1 MSQLIK
7 QIKPVFEEKI
17 SPVID
22 ILHKANITP
31 NLLTFSGLLF
41 IIIGSYFLFLQKFI
55 TAGILILL
63 GNLCD
68 ALDGVLARKYNR
80 STKFGAFFDSVVDRF
95 SDFFPFMA
103 IALIFREN
111 ILMLSLTL
119 AAIMFSF
126 MVSYTRARAEGLGI
140 ECKVG
145 IFERAER
152 SILLIVSIFTGYIEI
167 AVIII
172 ALGSAITAFQRILCF
187 YKKSSE

>member
-31 NLLTFSGLLF
+31 NFLTFSGLLF